1 MLRFTSCLFGTVVV
15 HAYYRRLE
23 VYHHLFLLVTIL
35 SILYHCT
42 HQRHVARLDKGV
54 AHACFVFILR
64 DTYTACEKGALWL
77 LLFPLSVLVCWFG
90 QSFAP
95 SASDKLHAALHILT
109 VAGLHCYLRVLY

>member
-54 AHACFVFILR
+54 AHAAHISEGSMSIHS
-64 DTYTACEKGALWL
+64 DGHGGGSAC
-77 LLFPLSVLVCWFG
+77 PRVS
-90 QSFAP
+90 S
-95 SASDKLHAALHILT
+95 T
-109 VAGLHCYLRVLY
+109 VVDPISE